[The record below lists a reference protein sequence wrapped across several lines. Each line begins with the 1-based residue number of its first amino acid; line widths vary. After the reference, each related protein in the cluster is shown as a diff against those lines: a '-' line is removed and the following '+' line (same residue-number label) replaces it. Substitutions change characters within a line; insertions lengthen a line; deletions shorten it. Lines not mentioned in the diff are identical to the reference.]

1 MDEMDHLMNRC
12 PALYDRANEYTR
24 CFRDANHDGQHLRY
38 GDPAKPPIEWT
49 APVVISLVDRIIGR
63 IGL

>member
-1 MDEMDHLMNRC
+1 MIRC
-12 PALYDRANEYTR
+12 PALHDRTNEHTR
-24 CFRDANHDGQHLRY
+24 CYRDPNHDGAHLRY
-38 GDPAKPPIEWT
+38 GDPTKPPIEWF